1 MALTRA
7 LVLRHATGKKES
19 YEFGLLDVAQDHA
32 LRILEL
38 GGFFAGDDV
47 IFKGGTSLRKCR
59 LGNAG
64 RFSTDIDLAVP
75 DESVVM
81 AVVAALDQQTIGGFT
96 FTVRDAD
103 AKDGR
108 KWFLDVAHAELGTVT
123 TRSVLE
129 FARRR
134 PACAPERL
142 VPVKLPVHAQYDF
155 KIGALPVMSAVEAC
169 AEKLA
174 RYRRAPPLARDL
186 YDLNWFAS
194 QMFDEKLLRRLW
206 VLKVYGDVVEDG
218 RGDKPLV
225 ADEMSRPRNL
235 RAFDAGDIGAL
246 TQPIDIPAW
255 EAKLRKRF
263 AFLSAMDDDEKR
275 FARCNARE
283 LTEVQT
289 LLQSGGFRSS

>member
-1 MALTRA
+1 MPITRP

-47 IFKGGTSLRKCR
+47 VFKGGTSLRKCR
-59 LGNAG
+59 LGSAG

-75 DESVVM
+75 NDDT
-81 AVVAALDQQTIGGFT
+81 VVAICGALDQQTISGFH

-108 KWFLDVAHAELGTVT
+108 KWFLDVAHVDLGSVT

-142 VPVKLPVHAQYDF
+142 APVRLPIHAQYDF
-155 KIGALPVMSAVEAC
+155 TLGPLPVMSAVEAC

-186 YDLNWFAS
+186 YDLNWFAG
-194 QMFDEKLLRRLW
+194 QPLDEALLRRLW
-206 VLKVYGDVVEDG
+206 VLKVYGDVVEDK
-218 RGDKPLV
+218 RGNKPLI
-225 ADEMSRPRNL
+225 ADELSKERDL
-235 RAFDAGDIGAL
+235 RDFDAGEIGAL
-246 TQPIDIPAW
+246 TQPIDLGAW
-255 EAKLRKRF
+255 EAKVRKRF

-275 FARCNARE
+275 FALCNARE
-283 LTEVQT
+283 LPEVR
-289 LLQSGGFRSS
+289 LLLECGGFPVA